1 MAGITGQQNGPE
13 TTGNVQAVAMS
24 KFTAVTGMSSWQHS
38 EMDLKQQQGWHRNV
52 DLRQETRTSDHGDE
66 DCLLPRHYILFGM
79 LSLLVNGKKIEK
91 GKPNLHHIGPYCW
104 CGRRRGGGK
113 IQ

>member
-1 MAGITGQQNGPE
+1 
-13 TTGNVQAVAMS
+13 MS

-38 EMDLKQQQGWHRNV
+38 QMDLKQQQGWHRNV
-52 DLRQETRTSDHGDE
+52 DLRQETRTSSHGDE

-91 GKPNLHHIGPYCW
+91 GKPNLHHMGHTVSV
-104 CGRRRGGGK
+104 GEEGGEAK
-113 IQ
+113 YSDNHQFFSLTSLKY